1 MSVLKGTEGH
11 SHLVRPCVSGRQ
23 INAHSLG
30 REQHIIPD
38 ILNHHQPWKNTYN
51 EAPDK
56 YV

>member
-23 INAHSLG
+23 INAHALG